1 MPHVPLFVSNRRW
14 GRSLRGRYGDV
25 IEELDWS
32 VGRILDKLGDLGI
45 DRNTLVVYTSD
56 NGPWLQYGIDAGSA
70 GPFRLGKST
79 TWEGGMRV
87 PGIFWMP
94 GSIPAGRVTSA
105 VAANMDLL
113 PTFAGLAGS
122 DLPDDRV
129 LDGRDLWPL
138 LSGASEESPHDYFYF
153 FHGSRPGAPPRM
165 EGIREG
171 RYKLRLRSAASGEL
185 EALQLYDLLADA
197 GEKFDIRERHP
208 ALVGGPARPGLVV
221 PGGLGGGHAP
231 AGRPLI
237 AYGSSMDP
245 LGAAAAAH
253 NPSAA
258 GPLIPSRLSRLPGG
272 GRRREPLGCS

>member
-1 MPHVPLFVSNRRW
+1 
-14 GRSLRGRYGDV
+14 
-25 IEELDWS
+25 
-32 VGRILDKLGDLGI
+32 
-45 DRNTLVVYTSD
+45 
-56 NGPWLQYGIDAGSA
+56 
-70 GPFRLGKST
+70 
-79 TWEGGMRV
+79 MRV

-138 LSGASEESPHDYFYF
+138 LSGASEESPHGYFYF

-165 EGIREG
+165 EGIRKG

-197 GEKFDIRERHP
+197 GEEFDIRERHP
-208 ALVGGPARPGLVV
+208 ALVGELLAQARSFLAT
-221 PGGLGGGHAP
+221 LEADM
-231 AGRPLI
+231 RPL
-237 AYGSSMDP
+237 GS
-245 LGAAAAAH
+245 L
-253 NPSAA
+253 
-258 GPLIPSRLSRLPGG
+258 
-272 GRRREPLGCS
+272 